1 MASRSKPRANSQ
13 AGAPLVTDEST
24 NDDPF
29 GIRPA
34 APEPAVGGWTMPIAA
49 SSPAVE
55 SPELEEPQFDTR
67 SHEPPPTT
75 VPPKTRHLAALL
87 AGIGVAVVGGV
98 AWGLV
103 AKWTGREFG
112 FLAWGVGILT
122 GLTCVWV
129 GGKKKKTFALQVIA
143 IATAALGVLV
153 GKYFAYAF
161 IVHGGG
167 YQFGIPPAILSTD
180 MLHLFRSDLRTV
192 FGLLDIL
199 WFGSAVASA
208 GLIAR
213 PEWPEVEAPREQTA
227 PTGEPRFD
235 EYGLP
240 LEETYRQPVHHSR
253 NPIDRVAR
261 RLPQPWRTIVDWAVT
276 IAGAIAIVLLIK
288 AVVVNPYRIPS
299 SSMEP
304 TLHCARPAQDCEA
317 RFSDR
322 VLANRFI
329 YRFRDPK
336 RGEIV
341 VFKTPDAAKI
351 KCGAGGTF
359 VKRIIGL
366 PGDKLQV
373 RVIRGNGYVFINGRQ
388 LNEPYIQA
396 IRRSPAS
403 QYPAGGGVLTVPKDN
418 YFMMGDNRAQSC
430 DSRFWGTVPRKNI
443 IGKVFLTYWPPNRLS
458 FR

>member
-1 MASRSKPRANSQ
+1 M
-13 AGAPLVTDEST
+13 TDQPT
-24 NDDPF
+24 NDELVVTQSPPWRAED
-29 GIRPA
+29 
-34 APEPAVGGWTMPIAA
+34 GGWVTPP
-49 SSPAVE
+49 SEDPPAPPVE
-55 SPELEEPQFDTR
+55 R
-67 SHEPPPTT
+67 
-75 VPPKTRHLAALL
+75 TRHFAALL
-87 AGIGVAVVGGV
+87 AGIVVAVAGGV
-98 AWGLV
+98 AWGLA

-112 FLAWGVGILT
+112 FLAWAVGILA
-122 GLTCVWV
+122 GLVCVQV
-129 GGKKKKTFALQVIA
+129 GGKRKTFGLQVIA
-143 IATAALGVLV
+143 IVTAALGVLV
-153 GKYFAYAF
+153 GKYLAYAF
-161 IVHGGG
+161 IVHGGTA
-167 YQFGIPPAILSTD
+167 YEFGSPPAVLSVE
-180 MLHLFRSDLRTV
+180 MLRLFRADLRTV

-213 PEWPEVEAPREQTA
+213 PEWPDVESPRAPARAAGGT
-227 PTGEPRFD
+227 TFGVD
-235 EYGLP
+235 GLP
-240 LEETYRQPVHHSR
+240 LEDTYLAPVHHSR
-253 NPIDRVAR
+253 NPIDRLAR

-288 AVVVNPYRIPS
+288 AFVVNPYRIPS

-304 TLHCARPAQDCEA
+304 TLHCARPAADCEA

-329 YRFRDPK
+329 YRFRDPR

-341 VFKTPDAAKI
+341 VFKTPPAAKI

-359 VKRIIGL
+359 VKRIVGL
-366 PGDKLQV
+366 PGDKVEV
-373 RVIRGNGYVFINGRQ
+373 RVLRGNGYVFINGRK

-396 IRRSPAS
+396 IRRAPAS
-403 QYPAGGGVLTVPKDN
+403 QYGPTKVAAGN

>member
-1 MASRSKPRANSQ
+1 MP
-13 AGAPLVTDEST
+13 
-24 NDDPF
+24 
-29 GIRPA
+29 PA
-34 APEPAVGGWTMPIAA
+34 VSSPPPEPPEIVVPQPTDPEFAEP
-49 SSPAVE
+49 VE
-55 SPELEEPQFDTR
+55 A
-67 SHEPPPTT
+67 
-75 VPPKTRHLAALL
+75 PPKTRHLAALL
-87 AGIGVAVVGGV
+87 AGIGIAVAGGV

-122 GLTCVWV
+122 GVVCVWV
-129 GGKKKKTFALQVIA
+129 GGKKKTFALQVIA
-143 IATAALGVLV
+143 IATAAVGVLV
-153 GKYFAYAF
+153 GKYLAYAF

-167 YQFGIPPAILSTD
+167 YQFGIPPAILSTA
-180 MLHLFRSDLRTV
+180 MFHLFRSDLRSV

-213 PEWPEVEAPREQTA
+213 PKWPEAETPAPAATTA
-227 PTGEPRFD
+227 EPQLD
-235 EYGLP
+235 EYGIPLP
-240 LEETYRQPVHHSR
+240 EPYQQTYQQPVHHSR

-373 RVIRGNGYVFINGRQ
+373 RVIRGNGYVFINDRK

-403 QYPAGGGVLTVPKDN
+403 EYPAGGGALTVPKDN

-430 DSRFWGTVPRKNI
+430 DSRFWGTVPRGNI

>member
-1 MASRSKPRANSQ
+1 M
-13 AGAPLVTDEST
+13 TDQPT

-29 GIRPA
+29 GIRPP
-34 APEPAVGGWTMPIAA
+34 APPADIGGWAMPTAA
-49 SSPAVE
+49 ASPAVE
-55 SPELEEPQFDTR
+55 SREGDEVTPTADP
-67 SHEPPPTT
+67 SEPPPRAQ
-75 VPPKTRHLAALL
+75 KTRHLAALV
-87 AGIGVAVVGGV
+87 AGIGAAVLGGV

-112 FLAWGVGILT
+112 FLAWAVGILA
-122 GLTCVWV
+122 GLVCVQV
-129 GGKKKKTFALQVIA
+129 GGKKKTFGLQVIA
-143 IATAALGVLV
+143 IFTAALGVLV
-153 GKYFAYAF
+153 GKYLAYAF
-161 IVHGGG
+161 IVHGGTALE
-167 YQFGIPPAILSTD
+167 FGTPPAVLSTE
-180 MLHLFRSDLRTV
+180 MVRLFRGDLRSV

-199 WFGSAVASA
+199 WFGSAVVSA

-213 PEWPEVEAPREQTA
+213 PEWPEVEAPSPPA
-227 PTGEPRFD
+227 PSVVEPTFD
-235 EYGLP
+235 LDGLP
-240 LEETYRQPVHHSR
+240 LAETYHGPVHHSR
-253 NPIDRVAR
+253 NPIDRLAR

-288 AVVVNPYRIPS
+288 AFVVNPYRIPS

-304 TLHCARPAQDCEA
+304 TLHCARPAADCEA

-329 YRFRDPK
+329 YRFRDPR

-341 VFKTPDAAKI
+341 VFKTPAAAKI

-359 VKRIIGL
+359 VKRIVGL
-366 PGDKLQV
+366 PGDRIQV
-373 RVIRGNGYVFINGRQ
+373 RLLRGNGYVFINGRK

-396 IRRSPAS
+396 IRRSPAT
-403 QYPAGGGVLTVPKDN
+403 QYPSGGGALTVPKGN

-430 DSRFWGTVPRKNI
+430 DSRFWGTVPRGNI

>member
-1 MASRSKPRANSQ
+1 M
-13 AGAPLVTDEST
+13 TDQPT
-24 NDDPF
+24 NDEPVMSPPPTSRLDDA
-29 GIRPA
+29 GWLVPA
-34 APEPAVGGWTMPIAA
+34 AGDPQALRRSPIGPSAEQ
-49 SSPAVE
+49 PE
-55 SPELEEPQFDTR
+55 SPERVERTHHF
-67 SHEPPPTT
+67 
-75 VPPKTRHLAALL
+75 AALL
-87 AGIGVAVVGGV
+87 AGIVVAVAGGV
-98 AWGLV
+98 VWGLV

-112 FLAWGVGILT
+112 FLAWVVGILA
-122 GLTCVWV
+122 GLVCVQV
-129 GGKKKKTFALQVIA
+129 GGKRKTFGLQVIA
-143 IATAALGVLV
+143 ICTAALGVLV
-153 GKYFAYAF
+153 GKYLAYAF
-161 IVHGGG
+161 SVHGGTA
-167 YQFGIPPAILSTD
+167 YEFGVRPAVLSTE
-180 MLHLFRSDLRTV
+180 MVRLFRADLRSV

-199 WFGSAVASA
+199 WFGSAVVSA

-213 PEWPEVEAPREQTA
+213 PGWPEVETPMTPSVA
-227 PTGEPRFD
+227 EPPLD
-235 EYGLP
+235 LEGLP
-240 LEETYRQPVHHSR
+240 LAEAYHAPVHHSR
-253 NPIDRVAR
+253 NPIDRLAR

-288 AVVVNPYRIPS
+288 AFVVNPYRIPS

-304 TLHCARPAQDCEA
+304 TLHCARPASDCEA

-329 YRFRDPK
+329 YRFRDPR

-341 VFKTPDAAKI
+341 VFKTPAAAKI

-366 PGDKLQV
+366 PGDKVEV
-373 RVIRGNGYVFINGRQ
+373 RVLQGKGYVFINGRK

-396 IRRSPAS
+396 IRRSPAA
-403 QYPAGGGVLTVPKDN
+403 QYGPTKVAQGN

>member
-1 MASRSKPRANSQ
+1 M
-13 AGAPLVTDEST
+13 TDQPT
-24 NDDPF
+24 NDDPY
-29 GIRPA
+29 GIRPP
-34 APEPAVGGWTMPIAA
+34 APGADVGGWGVPVAETPVPPETPEIGETEPETSPPAPPAPIA
-49 SSPAVE
+49 
-55 SPELEEPQFDTR
+55 
-67 SHEPPPTT
+67 
-75 VPPKTRHLAALL
+75 KTRHLAALL
-87 AGIGVAVVGGV
+87 AGIGIAIAGGV

-122 GLTCVWV
+122 GLVCVWV
-129 GGKKKKTFALQVIA
+129 GGKKKTFALQVIA
-143 IATAALGVLV
+143 IVTAALGVLV
-153 GKYFAYAF
+153 GKYLAYAF
-161 IVHGGG
+161 IVHGGTA
-167 YQFGIPPAILSTD
+167 YAFGIPPAILSTA
-180 MLHLFRSDLRTV
+180 MFHLFRSDLRTV

-213 PEWPEVEAPREQTA
+213 PEWPEVGTPHERTAPTEAPRL
-227 PTGEPRFD
+227 D
-235 EYGLP
+235 EYGMP
-240 LEETYRQPVHHSR
+240 LQEAYQQPVHHSR
-253 NPIDRVAR
+253 NPIDRLAR

-366 PGDKLQV
+366 PGEKLQV
-373 RVIRGNGYVFINGRQ
+373 RVIRGNGYVFINGRR
-388 LNEPYIQA
+388 LNEPYIQP
-396 IRRSPAS
+396 IRRTQAS
-403 QYPAGGGVLTVPKDN
+403 QYPPGGGAFTVPKDN
-418 YFMMGDNRAQSC
+418 YFMMGDNRSASC
-430 DSRFWGTVPRKNI
+430 DSRFWGTVPRGNI

>member
-1 MASRSKPRANSQ
+1 MTDQPTNDEPIPNLPPRLEVKDGRWVVPDAADASILDASR
-13 AGAPLVTDEST
+13 LVESSE
-24 NDDPF
+24 PS
-29 GIRPA
+29 
-34 APEPAVGGWTMPIAA
+34 EPAP
-49 SSPAVE
+49 PVE
-55 SPELEEPQFDTR
+55 RTR
-67 SHEPPPTT
+67 L
-75 VPPKTRHLAALL
+75 VAALV
-87 AGIGVAVVGGV
+87 AGVIVAIAGGV

-112 FLAWGVGILT
+112 FLAWAVGILC
-122 GLTCVWV
+122 GLVCVEV
-129 GGKKKKTFALQVIA
+129 GGKRKTFALQVIA

-153 GKYFAYAF
+153 GKYLAFAF
-161 IVHGGG
+161 IVHSGTALE
-167 YQFGIPPAILSTD
+167 FGAPPAILSTG
-180 MLHLFRSDLRTV
+180 MVRLFRTDLRTV

-199 WFGSAVASA
+199 WFGAAVASA
-208 GLIAR
+208 ALITR
-213 PEWPEVEAPREQTA
+213 PKWPDVAATQPPLPSAAEISYDA
-227 PTGEPRFD
+227 D
-235 EYGLP
+235 GLP
-240 LEETYRQPVHHSR
+240 IHTYVPPVYHSR
-253 NPIDRVAR
+253 NPVDRLAR

-288 AVVVNPYRIPS
+288 AFVVNPYRIPS

-304 TLHCARPAQDCEA
+304 ILHCARPAQDCEA

-329 YRFRDPK
+329 YLFRDPR

-341 VFKTPDAAKI
+341 VFKTPDAAKV

-366 PGDKLQV
+366 PGDKVEV
-373 RVIRGNGYVFINGRQ
+373 RVLRGNGYVFINGRK

-403 QYPAGGGVLTVPKDN
+403 PYGPTTVAKDN

>member
-1 MASRSKPRANSQ
+1 M
-13 AGAPLVTDEST
+13 TDQPT

-29 GIRPA
+29 AIRPSA
-34 APEPAVGGWTMPIAA
+34 PVPTPEPDGGGWSMPSAA
-49 SSPAVE
+49 SSPP
-55 SPELEEPQFDTR
+55 PELPEIADPEMAEP
-67 SHEPPPTT
+67 ELAKPVGAPPT
-75 VPPKTRHLAALL
+75 TRHLAALL
-87 AGIGVAVVGGV
+87 AGIGVAVAGGV

-122 GLTCVWV
+122 GVVCVWV
-129 GGKKKKTFALQVIA
+129 GGKKKTFALQVIA

-153 GKYFAYAF
+153 GKYLAYAF

-167 YQFGIPPAILSTD
+167 YEFGIPPAILSTD
-180 MLHLFRSDLRTV
+180 MLHLFRSNLRTV

-199 WFGSAVASA
+199 WFGSAVVSA

-213 PEWPEVEAPREQTA
+213 PEWPEVDPPLEQAPPAE
-227 PTGEPRFD
+227 EPRLD
-235 EYGLP
+235 EYGVP
-240 LEETYRQPVHHSR
+240 LQETYHQTYRQPVHHSR

-396 IRRSPAS
+396 IRRTQAS
-403 QYPAGGGVLTVPKDN
+403 QYPPGGGVFAVPKDN
-418 YFMMGDNRAQSC
+418 YFMMGDNRSASC
-430 DSRFWGTVPRKNI
+430 DSRFWGTVPRGNI

>member
-1 MASRSKPRANSQ
+1 
-13 AGAPLVTDEST
+13 VT
-24 NDDPF
+24 
-29 GIRPA
+29 
-34 APEPAVGGWTMPIAA
+34 
-49 SSPAVE
+49 VE
-55 SPELEEPQFDTR
+55 QPG
-67 SHEPPPTT
+67 PPPP
-75 VPPKTRHLAALL
+75 VERTRHVAALL
-87 AGIGVAVVGGV
+87 AGIAVAVAGGV

-112 FLAWGVGILT
+112 FLAWGVGILA
-122 GLTCVWV
+122 GLVCVQV
-129 GGKKKKTFALQVIA
+129 GGKRKTFSLQVIA
-143 IATAALGVLV
+143 ILTAALGVLV
-153 GKYFAYAF
+153 GKYLAYAF
-161 IVHGGG
+161 VVRGGPASE
-167 YQFGIPPAILSTD
+167 FGVAPAVLSGE
-180 MLHLFRSDLRTV
+180 MFRLFRADLRSV

-199 WFGSAVASA
+199 WFGSAIASA

-213 PEWPEVEAPREQTA
+213 PEWPEVEAP
-227 PTGEPRFD
+227 PTSSAGVGEVPLGID
-235 EYGLP
+235 GLP
-240 LEETYRQPVHHSR
+240 VEERYQRPIPHSR
-253 NPIDRVAR
+253 NPIDRLAR

-276 IAGAIAIVLLIK
+276 IAGAIAIVLLVK
-288 AVVVNPYRIPS
+288 AFVVNPYRIPS

-304 TLHCARPAQDCEA
+304 TLHCARPTQDCEA

-329 YRFRDPK
+329 YRFRDPR

-341 VFKTPDAAKI
+341 VFKTPAAAKI

-359 VKRIIGL
+359 VKRIVGL
-366 PGDKLQV
+366 PGDKIEV
-373 RVIRGNGYVFINGRQ
+373 RLLRGNGYVFINGRK

-396 IRRSPAS
+396 IRRAPAS
-403 QYPAGGGVLTVPKDN
+403 QYGPTTVPPRN

>member
-1 MASRSKPRANSQ
+1 VSDQPTGDEPIVDLPPRLEVEDGRWVYPSA
-13 AGAPLVTDEST
+13 
-24 NDDPF
+24 
-29 GIRPA
+29 PA
-34 APEPAVGGWTMPIAA
+34 ASGLDSPPATESAEMPEPIP
-49 SSPAVE
+49 PVE
-55 SPELEEPQFDTR
+55 RT
-67 SHEPPPTT
+67 
-75 VPPKTRHLAALL
+75 HLVAALL
-87 AGIGVAVVGGV
+87 AGIGVALVGGV

-112 FLAWGVGILT
+112 FLAWGVGILC
-122 GLTCVWV
+122 GLVCVQV
-129 GGKKKKTFALQVIA
+129 NGRRKTFALQVVA

-153 GKYFAYAF
+153 GKYLAFAF
-161 IVHGGG
+161 VVHGGTG
-167 YQFGIPPAILSTD
+167 PNYGLAPSVFSTE
-180 MLHLFRSDLRTV
+180 MIHLFRADLRTV

-213 PEWPEVEAPREQTA
+213 PEWPEVQGAEPPPSAAEEPLLDADGFPVEAA
-227 PTGEPRFD
+227 PVA
-235 EYGLP
+235 
-240 LEETYRQPVHHSR
+240 PVHHSR
-253 NPIDRVAR
+253 NPIDRLAR

-288 AVVVNPYRIPS
+288 AFVVNPYRIPS

-304 TLHCARPAQDCEA
+304 TLHCARPAADCEA

-329 YRFRDPK
+329 YRFRDPR
-336 RGEIV
+336 RGEIA

-366 PGDKLQV
+366 PGDKVEV
-373 RVIRGNGYVFINGRQ
+373 RVLRGNGYVFINGRK
-388 LNEPYIQA
+388 LNEPYIQL

-403 QYPAGGGVLTVPKDN
+403 PYGPLIVPKAN

-430 DSRFWGTVPRKNI
+430 DSRFWGTVPRGNI